1 MNPETLLVLLEGGLP
16 LRDNS
21 GNQIQYITTI
31 NPLNPITFCVINQ
44 NITNTHSNYKLI
56 QILIA
61 GNVPSIPSIALIY
74 KEDLQ
79 YHLKYGRI
87 IPKLAF

>member
-1 MNPETLLVLLEGGLP
+1 MNPKTLFALLKGGLL

-21 GNQIQYITTI
+21 GNQTQYLTTI

-44 NITNTHSNYKLI
+44 NITNTHSTYKLI
-56 QILIA
+56 QILLA

-74 KEDLQ
+74 EEDLQ